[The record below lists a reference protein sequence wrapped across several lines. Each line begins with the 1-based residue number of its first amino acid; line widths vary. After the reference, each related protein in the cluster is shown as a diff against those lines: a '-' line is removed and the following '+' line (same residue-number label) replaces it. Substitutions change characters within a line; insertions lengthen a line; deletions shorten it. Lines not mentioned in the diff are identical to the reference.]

1 MDNLAHSLVGLTAA
15 KAGLGRLS
23 PFATTV
29 CILAANSPD
38 ADVAVGFFS
47 DRWTLLKHHRGITHS
62 IVGTLTLAIVL
73 PVLFYLIERGLS
85 HFFKRESRIRL
96 RGLVIAS
103 LITTATHPILDW
115 TNNYGIRP
123 YLPWDPHWVYGD
135 LTFVVDPYLWLILGG
150 AAFLLTSNHRVKI
163 AGWIVLVLGI
173 MALMFFADGQ
183 RAAGGASLWP
193 IRLIWIS
200 GALLFV
206 LARVLNVGSRFGQRI
221 ALAAFGVVLLYWG
234 GLAIAHHF
242 AFKSAMVQAES
253 IITPL
258 NEKAIK
264 TAAMP
269 TLGNPRR
276 WLCVVETERAIY
288 RFSVNLGSPKPFEP
302 SPWPDSD
309 PYRMPNNPHFER
321 FPKPTGPAAEL
332 VEKAEQDR
340 RAQILLDFS
349 RFPIAT
355 VADNN
360 CLTQTLVQFA
370 DVRYTQPGAARGSFS
385 LDVPVD
391 CPAESG
397 KQ

>member
-15 KAGLGRLS
+15 KAGLGRVS
-23 PFATTV
+23 PFATTL

-38 ADVAVGFFS
+38 ADVAVGFFA

-73 PVLFYLIERGLS
+73 PVLFYLIERAIS
-85 HFFKRESRIRL
+85 HFLKRQSKIRL
-96 RGLVIAS
+96 RGLLIAS
-103 LITTATHPILDW
+103 LITTATHPLLDW
-115 TNNYGIRP
+115 TNNYGVRP
-123 YLPWDPHWVYGD
+123 FMPVNSRWLYGD

-150 AAFLLTSNHRVKI
+150 AAFLLTSNRRIKI
-163 AGWIVLVLGI
+163 AGWVLVGLGI
-173 MALMFFADGQ
+173 MTLMFFAGGQ

-193 IRLIWIS
+193 VRLIWIS

-206 LARVLNVGSRFGQRI
+206 LARVLNLGSRFGERI
-221 ALAAFGVVLLYWG
+221 ALAAFAVVVLYCG
-234 GLAIAHHF
+234 GLAIAHYF
-242 AFKSAMVQAES
+242 AFKSAIIQAES
-253 IITPL
+253 VVTPL

-264 TAAMP
+264 AAAMP

-276 WLCVVETERAIY
+276 WLCVVETERAVY
-288 RFSVNLGSPKPFEP
+288 RFTVKLGGLKPFDP
-302 SPWPDSD
+302 SPWPDAD
-309 PYRMPNNPHFER
+309 PYRMPNSPNFER
-321 FPKPTGPAAEL
+321 FPKPTGAAAEL
-332 VEKAEQDR
+332 VDKAEQDR
-340 RAQILLDFS
+340 RAQILLDFA

-355 VADNN
+355 VADTN

-370 DVRYTQPGAARGSFS
+370 DVRYTQPGAARGSFA

-391 CPAESG
+391 CPMETS